1 MEGSYNEKNK
11 FEKDWKYIM
20 QKENYLKG
28 MLMIILSAF
37 CFACMNVCVR
47 LAGDIPS
54 VQKSFFRNLV
64 AAVFA
69 ASILCKNHIC
79 PRVKKEYWGPLAVR
93 CIFGTVGIL
102 CNFYAVD
109 HLLVADA
116 SILNKLSPFF
126 AIVFSF
132 LLLKEKIKP
141 TQAFC
146 VLLAFAGC
154 LFVVK
159 PGFQNAA
166 LIPALIGVCGGLGAG
181 IAYTMV
187 RVLGTHG
194 VKGPVIV
201 FYFSAFSCVAVLPW
215 IVVNYAPMTMEQV
228 GTLLLAG
235 LFAAGGQF
243 SITAAY
249 TFAPARK
256 ISIFDYS
263 QIIFATVLGFLL
275 FGEVPDAYSFVG
287 YGLIIL
293 ASFCMFVYNRREQA

>member
-1 MEGSYNEKNK
+1 MKQ
-11 FEKDWKYIM
+11 DQYIR
-20 QKENYLKG
+20 G
-28 MLMIILSAF
+28 ICMIVLSAF

-69 ASILCKNHIC
+69 ASIIAQNHISLKVDRARW
-79 PRVKKEYWGPLAVR
+79 PALAMR
-93 CIFGTVGIL
+93 CLFGTVGIL

-126 AIVFSF
+126 AILFSF
-132 LLLKEKIKP
+132 LLLKEKVKP
-141 TQAFC
+141 FQTFC
-146 VLLAFAGC
+146 VFLAFVGC
-154 LFVVK
+154 IFIVK
-159 PGFQNAA
+159 PGFDAA
-166 LIPALIGVCGGLGAG
+166 PLVPALIGVAGGMTAG
-181 IAYTMV
+181 MAYTMV

-201 FYFSAFSCVAVLPW
+201 FYFSLSSCLAVVPW
-215 IVVNYAPMTMEQV
+215 IVIHFTPMTAAQV
-228 GTLLLAG
+228 ATLLMAG

-249 TFAPARK
+249 TYAPAKK

-263 QIIFATVLGFLL
+263 QILFATMLGFFL
-275 FGEVPDAYSFVG
+275 FGEIPDGYSFLG
-287 YGLIIL
+287 YALIIL
-293 ASFCMFVYNRREQA
+293 ASLFMFLYNRNRTDT